1 MKNPKETIKNIILV
15 TLLLVALSLIYIFAR
30 YWSVAVEAFK
40 AGFYNY

>member
-1 MKNPKETIKNIILV
+1 MKNRNENIKR
-15 TLLLVALSLIYIFAR
+15 LLIAASLAVALYLIYIFAR